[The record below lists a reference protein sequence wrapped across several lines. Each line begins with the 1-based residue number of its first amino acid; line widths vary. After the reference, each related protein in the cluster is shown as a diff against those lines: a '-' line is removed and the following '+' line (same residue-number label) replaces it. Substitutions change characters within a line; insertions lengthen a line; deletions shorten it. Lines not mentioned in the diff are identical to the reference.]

1 MRNVEVNARKFGW
14 VTLLAGC
21 VLTIIGLPH
30 STWGVPVGPVATVGT
45 LTEIAQGMGA
55 PDDVAVGADGTI
67 YFSDLGVNKVLAL
80 TADGTVEPVSPRM
93 QAPEGIV
100 ALNDGSLIVAEQG
113 TNKLYR
119 LDPTTQQ
126 LTLWY
131 AVDNRTAN
139 PGIDG
144 LSSDPTTGDLLI
156 PDSPTGRLLRL
167 SADGQKLTEIASGFR
182 RPTGLALTADG
193 TLYIC
198 DEYGQFIKRIT
209 LNGVG
214 HAQSKA
220 QLVAYVPSPDDIL
233 LAPDGT
239 LIVNSLYGTIWQID
253 PATGKLTSLV
263 TGLRAPHGIAWDM
276 DGNLIIADATLN
288 RLYRLA
294 LPHPPTATPSSIAT
308 ASVPPATNP

>member
-1 MRNVEVNARKFGW
+1 MNMRKFGP

-21 VLTIIGLPH
+21 ALTLIGLR
-30 STWGVPVGPVATVGT
+30 SSALGAPVGPVATIGT
-45 LTEIAQGMGA
+45 LAEIAQGMGA
-55 PDDVAVGADGTI
+55 PDDVAVGANGTI
-67 YFSDLGVNKVLAL
+67 YFSDLGVNQVLAL
-80 TADGTVEPVSPRM
+80 TADGTVKSVSPRL
-93 QAPEGIV
+93 QAPEGMV
-100 ALNDGSLIVAEQG
+100 VLSDGSLIVAEQG

-119 LDPTTQQ
+119 LDPATQQ
-126 LTLWY
+126 MTLWY
-131 AVDNRTAN
+131 AVGNRTAN

-144 LSSDPTTGDLLI
+144 LSSDPTTDDLLI

-182 RPTGLALTADG
+182 RPTGLALAADG

-198 DEYGQFIKRIT
+198 DEYGQFIKRIA
-209 LNGVG
+209 LNGTG
-214 HAQSKA
+214 QARTKA

-253 PATGKLTSLV
+253 PPTGKLTSLV
-263 TGLRAPHGIAWDM
+263 TGLSAPHGIAWDING
-276 DGNLIIADATLN
+276 DLIIADATLN

-294 LPHPPTATPSSIAT
+294 LPHPPTAMPTLTSTPE
-308 ASVPPATNP
+308 